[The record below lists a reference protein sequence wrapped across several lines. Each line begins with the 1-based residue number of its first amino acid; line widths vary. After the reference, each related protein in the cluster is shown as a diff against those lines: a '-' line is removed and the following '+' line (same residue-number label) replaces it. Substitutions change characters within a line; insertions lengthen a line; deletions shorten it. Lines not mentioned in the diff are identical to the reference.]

1 MEINVNESAPRRPKR
16 FLADLA
22 QAMHSAAE
30 TAKLASIERC
40 GADAK
45 AYVEALSSQTTDEAG
60 AMKRAA
66 GADVATIRERSKAR
80 VERVRAESQQRI
92 ARRRELLEQQL
103 AEYDSDI
110 ELEVE
115 RVQERVTAFQNEVA
129 RVFDQ
134 LPQGADPTVFATM
147 ASQMPS
153 PPGFEDLGRETPENE
168 RQKLDR
174 ELHGKAQA
182 QTAAARAP
190 LAPGTLSGA
199 GAVRGRYYP
208 EWYVEVERLRE
219 IGDEDSAVSLL
230 LDIVEA
236 TEAESHA
243 DDLAVAPAAYEELAV
258 IYRGRVGV
266 EAEISILER
275 FARQKHA
282 PGAVPT
288 KLLER
293 LASLKGPTRR

>member
-1 MEINVNESAPRRPKR
+1 MNESAPRRPNR

-22 QAMHSAAE
+22 QAMRSAAE

-45 AYVEALSSQTTDEAG
+45 AYVEALSSQTADEAG
-60 AMKRAA
+60 AIKQAA
-66 GADVATIRERSKAR
+66 EADVATIRERAKAR

-103 AEYDSDI
+103 QEYNSDI

-134 LPQGADPTVFATM
+134 LPQGADPTAFATM

-153 PPGFEDLGRETPENE
+153 PPDFEDLGREALENE

-174 ELHGKAQA
+174 ELHGKSQA

-199 GAVRGRYYP
+199 GAVRGRYYT
-208 EWYVEVERLRE
+208 EWYVEVERLT
-219 IGDEDSAVSLL
+219 GDW
-230 LDIVEA
+230 
-236 TEAESHA
+236 
-243 DDLAVAPAAYEELAV
+243 
-258 IYRGRVGV
+258 
-266 EAEISILER
+266 
-275 FARQKHA
+275 
-282 PGAVPT
+282 
-288 KLLER
+288 
-293 LASLKGPTRR
+293 